1 MYDISYRDIKENQ
14 ERIVEYKRVIE
25 SIIGFTDENGYRK
38 IKPEHFLSGEV
49 AAYKFLVSWEK
60 RMRQGEQVITKKVI
74 EILDTIECIIHW
86 SCKGDFEKQET
97 IDNYEALSTDIWID
111 LLNDKDN
118 TPSYEFNC
126 LVIAIAATS
135 LAEKGVSDSD
145 NDYLNYDYNDMLD
158 GLALGE
164 AFSIAHE
171 WLLSKPRDFYTKL
184 IQDTELY
191 KFHFNLLN

>member
-1 MYDISYRDIKENQ
+1 MDDITYKEVRENQ
-14 ERIVEYKRVIE
+14 ERIVKYKREIE
-25 SIIGFTDENGYRK
+25 NIIGYIDENGSRK

-49 AAYKFLVSWEK
+49 AAYKFLVSWDK

-86 SCKGDFEKQET
+86 SSKGDFVKQET
-97 IDNYEALSTDIWID
+97 IDNYEALSTDLWID
-111 LLNDKDN
+111 LLEDRNN
-118 TPSYEFNC
+118 APSYEFNS

-171 WLLSKPRDFYTKL
+171 WLLSKPRDIYVKL
-184 IQDTELY
+184 VEDTELY